1 MNQNNKRIA
10 IIADW
15 LIDFWW
21 AELVISHLLELY
33 PEADIYTSVC
43 FMDHPMLEWRR
54 VYTSWLQRVPFFN
67 RRHKLAG
74 ILRPFAF
81 RSFDLSGYDI
91 ILTSSSAEAK
101 NAGFRNK
108 IPLAPFIKGEQ
119 NKKPIHIC
127 YCHTPT
133 RYYWS
138 HFEEYRNMMEFG
150 FFNPL
155 ARFVLDRLINWLRK
169 IDYEAAQRVDYFIAN
184 SGNTQE
190 RIKKYYNRDSEVIY
204 PGVESTTEW
213 QNNRITE
220 VTETCETVN
229 LWNCKSD
236 YYIWVWRCIPYKK
249 FDLLVDAFNKNGKKL
264 ILCTATDTPLF
275 QELKERSKS
284 NIEWKYRVSNEEKDS
299 LMQGAKAFLFPPE
312 EDFGLVPIEAMAM
325 GTPVI
330 AYGKWWALETII
342 DGKTGT
348 FFSPQTPEA
357 LSEAIEKFENM
368 SFDTETIK
376 KHAEGFSKEVFQEKI
391 SEYIETYAK

>member
-155 ARFVLDRLINWLRK
+155 ARFVLDRLIISWGWEYDRM
-169 IDYEAAQRVDYFIAN
+169 
-184 SGNTQE
+184 
-190 RIKKYYNRDSEVIY
+190 
-204 PGVESTTEW
+204 TE
-213 QNNRITE
+213 
-220 VTETCETVN
+220 
-229 LWNCKSD
+229 
-236 YYIWVWRCIPYKK
+236 
-249 FDLLVDAFNKNGKKL
+249 
-264 ILCTATDTPLF
+264 
-275 QELKERSKS
+275 
-284 NIEWKYRVSNEEKDS
+284 
-299 LMQGAKAFLFPPE
+299 
-312 EDFGLVPIEAMAM
+312 
-325 GTPVI
+325 
-330 AYGKWWALETII
+330 
-342 DGKTGT
+342 
-348 FFSPQTPEA
+348 
-357 LSEAIEKFENM
+357 
-368 SFDTETIK
+368 
-376 KHAEGFSKEVFQEKI
+376 
-391 SEYIETYAK
+391 